1 MATDPTNPPLLSSF
15 SAHVTLT
22 IAPANIPA
30 FLAALKPAYDAVIA
44 EPENV
49 FFQILQHP
57 QKPGVFRFIETWD
70 MSVEK
75 FMTVSSTRLLK
86 DCVEDVRSDGGGTRR
101 RWCEDGLIV

>member
-30 FLAALKPAYDAVIA
+30 FLVALKPAYDAVIA

-57 QKPGVFRFIETWD
+57 QKPGVFRFIETWN

-75 FMTVSSTRLLK
+75 FMTVRLFIFQ
-86 DCVEDVRSDGGGTRR
+86 G
-101 RWCEDGLIV
+101 